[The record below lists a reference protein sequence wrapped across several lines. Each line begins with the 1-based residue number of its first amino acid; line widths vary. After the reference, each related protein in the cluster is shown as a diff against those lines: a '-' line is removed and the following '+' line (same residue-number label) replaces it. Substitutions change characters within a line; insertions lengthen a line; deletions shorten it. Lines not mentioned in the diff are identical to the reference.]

1 MPLSED
7 NQDFGQNDKANKSNM
22 KEKTSEGDKK
32 TFTTDDLKGKK
43 VDGDPEEESDKPIQQ
58 N

>member
-7 NQDFGQNDKANKSNM
+7 NQDFGQNDKADKSDM
-22 KEKTSEGDKK
+22 KEKAPEGDKK

-43 VDGDPEEESDKPIQQ
+43 VDGDPEEESDKPIKQS
-58 N
+58 